1 MIGSRRRRTGTHIPG
16 SSSAQEGDAVK
27 HAGGQRR
34 RFEPPRSSSYLTAL
48 AHSSGEQRVLQA
60 DVQAPAG
67 DADVCRQSACL
78 RRRERS

>member
-16 SSSAQEGDAVK
+16 SSSAKEGDALK
-27 HAGGQRR
+27 HSRGESRQLEA
-34 RFEPPRSSSYLTAL
+34 PRSASYLTAL

-60 DVQAPAG
+60 DVQASAG
-67 DADVCRQSACL
+67 DTDVCRQSVCL